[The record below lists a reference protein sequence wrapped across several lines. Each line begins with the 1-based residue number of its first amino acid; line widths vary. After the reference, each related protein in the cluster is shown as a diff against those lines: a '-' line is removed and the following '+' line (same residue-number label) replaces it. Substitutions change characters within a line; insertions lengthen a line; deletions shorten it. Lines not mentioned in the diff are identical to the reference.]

1 MTNGVT
7 NSAGGEQEAFT
18 WKFLSHRR
26 RVLARPRPRQG
37 LVLQPSCRD
46 DSGANICAF
55 NHCVWGVPAPLPRS
69 PHIPLFEAILD
80 EVDQAIA
87 ALQNARRFLGELE
100 RDTARRARVAPRPY
114 DHADARES
122 TPSLRY
128 AGVTVAEAAQILEM
142 SEEHVRRLLRT
153 GELEGVPYSGRV
165 GWRLSRAY
173 VESLAE
179 ERLRAR
185 EKQAEARRL
194 ASKVQPPKRKD

>member
-1 MTNGVT
+1 
-7 NSAGGEQEAFT
+7 
-18 WKFLSHRR
+18 
-26 RVLARPRPRQG
+26 
-37 LVLQPSCRD
+37 
-46 DSGANICAF
+46 
-55 NHCVWGVPAPLPRS
+55 LPRS

-100 RDTARRARVAPRPY
+100 RDTARRARLAPRPY
-114 DHADARES
+114 DHANARES
-122 TPSLRY
+122 TASLRY

-179 ERLRAR
+179 ERLLAR

-194 ASKVQPPKRKD
+194 ASKAPPPKRRD